1 MRLSRGQKDKTFYE
15 NKLMKK
21 RSKLEHQLCP
31 DMSYFFLEKKKI
43 YKTGFSESRIAQFYI
58 SQPRIFLLLHSVL
71 EKEKYM

>member
-31 DMSYFFLEKKKI
+31 DMSFFLRKKNI

>member
-1 MRLSRGQKDKTFYE
+1 MRLSRGQKDKTFYG

-31 DMSYFFLEKKKI
+31 DMSYFFLEKKI